1 MSYGLPTTIRIGDKD
16 HNIRNKGDY
25 RMVLD
30 CFKALN
36 DIEMSKDYRIATA
49 IVIFYEDCNSIDDI
63 YSVFGQNYA
72 TAVEKMFDF
81 FNTNQPN
88 VGVRC
93 HFKLIDWDNDS
104 QMICA
109 AVNSVAHT
117 EVRSLEYAH
126 WFTFMGWFMSVSES
140 VLATVVEIRNK
151 IMTGQKM
158 EKYEQKFRKENPHYF
173 MWNSKTPEQIEEE
186 NEIMALW
193 NAG

>member
-1 MSYGLPTTIRIGDKD
+1 MSYGLPTTICIGDKE

-30 CFKALN
+30 CFSALN
-36 DIEMSKDYRIATA
+36 DVELPKEYRIATA
-49 IVIFYEDCNSIDDI
+49 VIIFYEDCNSIDDI
-63 YSVFGQNYA
+63 YSVFGRDYT
-72 TAVEKMFDF
+72 TAIEKMFDF

-93 HFKLIDWDNDS
+93 HYKLVDWDNDS

-117 EVRSLEYAH
+117 EVRSLEYVH
-126 WFTFMGWFMSVSES
+126 WFTFMGWYMSVGES

-173 MWNSKTPEQIEEE
+173 MWNSKTAEQIEAE

-193 NAG
+193 NSG

>member
-1 MSYGLPTTIRIGDKD
+1 MSYGLPTTIHIGDKE

-30 CFKALN
+30 CFSALN
-36 DIEMSKDYRIATA
+36 DVELPKEYRIATA
-49 IVIFYEDCNSIDDI
+49 VVIFYEDCNSIDDI
-63 YSVFGQNYA
+63 YSVFGQNYT

-151 IMTGQKM
+151 IVTGKKL
-158 EKYEQKFRKENPHYF
+158 EKYEQKFQRENPHYF